1 MKNQRILDIYLRL
14 LNNREVNRKKLAKE
28 YKVSERSI
36 HRDIS
41 DLRTFLVSTNSLSE
55 IIYDDKTNSYV
66 LINEDNQKLNNS
78 EILAVCKILLDSRA
92 FLKEE
97 MITIINKLMKQC
109 IPIEN
114 YAKVSKLVENEK
126 FHYMELQHKKSFIND
141 IWELGEAIQNHY
153 KIEVEYMRMDKKKVK
168 RIIQPVGIMF
178 SEYYF
183 YLLGHIENID
193 KDKCFENKEDIFPTI
208 YRLDRIQNS
217 KVLNEHFS
225 IIYKNR
231 FEEGEFRKRV
241 QFMTGGKLKK
251 LTFKYKGNSLEA
263 VLDKIPTA
271 EILERREGYTVI
283 SAEVF
288 GNGIDR
294 WILSQGKDIELLE
307 NKKLKNYTLCQLL
320 A

>member
-14 LNNREVNRKKLAKE
+14 LNNREVIRKNLAQE

-41 DLRTFLVSTNSLSE
+41 DLRNFLVSTNNPAE
-55 IIYDDKTNSYV
+55 IIYDDKSNSYKLV
-66 LINEDNQKLNNS
+66 NEDNQKLNNS

-97 MITIINKLMKQC
+97 MNTIINKLMKQC

-114 YAKVSKLVENEK
+114 YTKVSKLVENEK
-126 FHYMELQHKKSFIND
+126 FHYK
-141 IWELGEAIQNHY
+141 
-153 KIEVEYMRMDKKKVK
+153 VVK
-168 RIIQPVGIMF
+168 RIIEPVGLMF

-193 KDKCFENKEDIFPTI
+193 KEKHFQNKADIYPTI
-208 YRLDRIQNS
+208 YRLDRIES
-217 KVLNEHFS
+217 YKILNEHFTVV
-225 IIYKNR
+225 YKNR

-241 QFMTGGKLKK
+241 QFMTGGKLRK
-251 LTFKYKGNSLEA
+251 LIFKYKSCSLEA
-263 VLDKIPTA
+263 ILDKIPTA
-271 EILERREGYTVI
+271 EILEQKEEYTI
-283 SAEVF
+283 LSAEVF

-294 WILSQGKDIELLE
+294 WILSQGDCIELLE
-307 NKKLKNYTLCQLL
+307 DKKY
-320 A
+320 

>member
-1 MKNQRILDIYLRL
+1 MKNQRVLDIYSRL
-14 LNNREVNRKKLAKE
+14 LNNKEVNRKKLATE
-28 YKVSERSI
+28 YGVSERSI

-41 DLRTFLVSTNSLSE
+41 DLRNFLISSNNLAE
-55 IIYDDKTNSYV
+55 IIYDDKTNSYI
-66 LINEDNQKLNNS
+66 LRNEANQKLNNS

-92 FLKEE
+92 FLKNE
-97 MITIINKLMKQC
+97 MTTIINKLMKQC
-109 IPIEN
+109 IPAEN
-114 YAKVSKLVENEK
+114 YIKVSKLIDNEK

-141 IWELGEAIQNHY
+141 IWKLGEAIQNHY
-153 KIEVEYMRMDKKKVK
+153 KIEVEYLRMDKKVVN
-168 RIIQPVGIMF
+168 RIIQPVGLMF

-193 KDKCFENKEDIFPTI
+193 KKQHFENQDDIFPTI
-208 YRLDRIQNS
+208 YRLDRIQ
-217 KVLNEHFS
+217 KYKILDERFS

-251 LTFKYKGNSLEA
+251 VTFKYKGFSLEA

-271 EILERREGYTVI
+271 EILEQTEKYTII
-283 SAEVF
+283 SAKVF

-294 WILSQGKDIELLE
+294 WILSQGKDIEVL
-307 NKKLKNYTLCQLL
+307 
-320 A
+320 

>member
-1 MKNQRILDIYLRL
+1 MKNQRVLDIYSRL
-14 LNNREVNRKKLAKE
+14 LNNKEVNRKKLAKE
-28 YKVSERSI
+28 YEVSERSI

-41 DLRTFLVSTNSLSE
+41 DLRNFLVSTNSLSE
-55 IIYDDKTNSYV
+55 IIYDDKTDSYI
-66 LINEDNQKLNNS
+66 LRNEDNQKLNNS

-97 MITIINKLMKQC
+97 MATIINKLMKQC

-114 YAKVSKLVENEK
+114 YTKVSKLIDNER
-126 FHYMELQHKKSFIND
+126 FHYIELQHKKSFIND

-153 KIEVEYMRMDKKKVK
+153 KIEVEYTRMDKKIVN

-193 KDKCFENKEDIFPTI
+193 KSKHFENKDDVFPTI
-208 YRLDRIQNS
+208 YRLDRIQKY
-217 KVLNEHFS
+217 KVLDEHFNV
-225 IIYKNR
+225 IYKNR

-241 QFMTGGKLKK
+241 QFMTGGKLRKI
-251 LTFKYKGNSLEA
+251 TFKYKGLSLEA
-263 VLDKIPTA
+263 ILDKIPTA
-271 EILERREGYTVI
+271 EILEQTEKYTII

-288 GNGIDR
+288 GNGIDK
-294 WILSQGKDIELLE
+294 WILSQGEDIEVLE
-307 NKKLKNYTLCQLL
+307 NKK
-320 A
+320 

>member
-14 LNNREVNRKKLAKE
+14 LNNKEVNRKKLAKE
-28 YKVSERSI
+28 YEVSERSI

-41 DLRTFLVSTNSLSE
+41 DLRTFLVSTNSSSE

-141 IWELGEAIQNHY
+141 IWEFGEAIQNHY

-168 RIIQPVGIMF
+168 RIIQPVGLMF

-193 KDKCFENKEDIFPTI
+193 KDKYFENKEDIFPTI
-208 YRLDRIQNS
+208 YRLDRIQNY
-217 KVLNEHFS
+217 KILNEHFS

-241 QFMTGGKLKK
+241 QFMTGGKLRK

-263 VLDKIPTA
+263 VLDKVPTA

-307 NKKLKNYTLCQLL
+307 NKK
-320 A
+320 

>member
-208 YRLDRIQNS
+208 YRLDRIQNY

-307 NKKLKNYTLCQLL
+307 NKK
-320 A
+320 